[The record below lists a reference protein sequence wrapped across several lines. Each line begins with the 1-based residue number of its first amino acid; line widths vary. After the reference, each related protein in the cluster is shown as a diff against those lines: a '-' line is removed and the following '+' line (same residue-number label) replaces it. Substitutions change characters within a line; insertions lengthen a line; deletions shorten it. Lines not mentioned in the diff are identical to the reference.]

1 MEATPYK
8 ASRPGDQARGSCAL
22 LGTGRGKVD
31 PRLECTSMWRSEGI
45 APRML
50 KLSA

>member
-22 LGTGRGKVD
+22 LGTGRGKLV
-31 PRLECTSMWRSEGI
+31 PRLECMWRSEGV
-45 APRML
+45 APRIL
-50 KLSA
+50 NLGT